1 MENLID
7 NKVKAEVLTQAVPY
21 IKKYHN
27 KTVVVKY
34 GGNAMI
40 NEELKQAVMSDIV
53 LLSLVGVKVVLVH
66 GGGPE
71 LTDMLKRIGKETK
84 FVNGLRYTDK
94 ETAIVAQMVL
104 GGKVNKELVAHIC
117 RIGGRALGLTGIDDK
132 MFEVEKVV
140 SDVDL
145 GFVGD
150 VKSVNTEV
158 IETMLENHFIPVVA
172 TVGMNADGA
181 VFNINADTAAAAIAA
196 ALKAE
201 NIILLTDIPGL
212 LKDVSDP
219 STLIPVVTVDE
230 IPELKKA
237 GIIKGG
243 MIPKIDCTVAAIKG
257 GVKKAVI
264 IDGRTPHS
272 IIIEVLSDSGVGT
285 MIRGSR

>member
-1 MENLID
+1 MENFID

-21 IKKYHN
+21 IKKYRN

-71 LTDMLKRIGKETK
+71 LTDMLKKIGKETK

-94 ETAIVAQMVL
+94 ETAVVAQMVL

-145 GFVGD
+145 GFVGN

-158 IETMLENHFIPVVA
+158 IETMLENRFIPVVA
-172 TVGMNADGA
+172 TVGMNSDGA

-212 LKDVSDP
+212 LRDVSDP

-243 MIPKIDCTVAAIKG
+243 MIPKIDCTVNAIKG

>member
-94 ETAIVAQMVL
+94 ETAVVAQMVL

>member
-1 MENLID
+1 MDIID
-7 NKVKAEVLTQAVPY
+7 NKIKAEVLTQAVPY

-40 NEELKQAVMSDIV
+40 NEDLKQAVMSDIV

-71 LTDMLKRIGKETK
+71 LTDMLKRIGKESK

-117 RIGGRALGLTGIDDK
+117 KIGGRALGLTGIDDK
-132 MFEVEKVV
+132 MFEVEKVQ

-145 GFVGD
+145 GYVGD
-150 VKSVNTEV
+150 VKSVNTDV
-158 IETMLENHFIPVVA
+158 IETMLENRFIPVVA
-172 TVGMNADGA
+172 TVGMNADGT
-181 VFNINADTAAAAIAA
+181 VFNINADTAAAAIAS

-212 LKDVSDP
+212 LRDVNDP
-219 STLIPVVTVDE
+219 STLIPVITVDE
-230 IPELKKA
+230 IPGLMKE
-237 GIIKGG
+237 GVIKGG
-243 MIPKIDCTVAAIKG
+243 MIPKIECTVNAIKG

-285 MIRGSR
+285 MIRGSK

>member
-1 MENLID
+1 MDIID
-7 NKVKAEVLTQAVPY
+7 NKIKAEVLTQAVPY
-21 IKKYHN
+21 IKKYRN

-71 LTDMLKRIGKETK
+71 LTDMLKRIGKESK

-117 RIGGRALGLTGIDDK
+117 KIGGRALGLTGIDDK
-132 MFEVEKVV
+132 MFDVEKVK

-145 GFVGD
+145 GYVGD
-150 VKSVNTEV
+150 VKAVNTDV
-158 IETMLENHFIPVVA
+158 IETMLENRFIPVVA
-172 TVGMNADGA
+172 TVGMNDDGT
-181 VFNINADTAAAAIAA
+181 VFNINADTAAAAIAS

-212 LKDVSDP
+212 LRDVNDP
-219 STLIPVVTVDE
+219 STLIPVITVDQ
-230 IPELKKA
+230 IPVLMKE
-237 GIIKGG
+237 GVIKGG
-243 MIPKIDCTVAAIKG
+243 MIPKIECTVNAIKG

-285 MIRGSR
+285 MIRGSL

>member
-1 MENLID
+1 MDIVD
-7 NKVKAEVLTQAVPY
+7 NKVKAEVLTQALPY

-71 LTDMLKRIGKETK
+71 LTDMLKRIGKESK

-117 RIGGRALGLTGIDDK
+117 KIGGRALGLTGIDDK
-132 MFEVEKVV
+132 MFDVEKVE

-145 GFVGD
+145 GYVGD
-150 VKSVNTEV
+150 VKAVNTDV
-158 IETMLENHFIPVVA
+158 IETMLENRFIPVVA
-172 TVGMNADGA
+172 TVGMNADGT

-212 LKDVSDP
+212 LRDVNDP
-219 STLIPVVTVDE
+219 STLIPMITVDQ
-230 IPELKKA
+230 IPALMKE
-237 GIIKGG
+237 GVIKGG
-243 MIPKIDCTVAAIKG
+243 MIPKIECCVNAIKG
-257 GVKKAVI
+257 GVRKAVI

-285 MIRGSR
+285 MIRGSL

>member
-1 MENLID
+1 MDIID
-7 NKVKAEVLTQAVPY
+7 NKIKAEVLTQAVPY

-71 LTDMLKRIGKETK
+71 LTDMLKRIGKESK

-117 RIGGRALGLTGIDDK
+117 KIGGRALGLTGIDDK
-132 MFEVEKVV
+132 MFDVEKVK

-145 GFVGD
+145 GYVGD
-150 VKSVNTEV
+150 VKAVNTDV

-172 TVGMNADGA
+172 TVGMNDDGT

-212 LKDVSDP
+212 LRDVNAP
-219 STLIPVVTVDE
+219 STLIPVITVDQ
-230 IPELKKA
+230 IPALMKE
-237 GIIKGG
+237 GVIKGG
-243 MIPKIDCTVAAIKG
+243 MIPKIECTVNAIKG

-285 MIRGSR
+285 MIRGSL

>member
-1 MENLID
+1 MDIVD
-7 NKVKAEVLTQAVPY
+7 NKIKAEVLTQALPY

-71 LTDMLKRIGKETK
+71 LTDMLKRIGKESK

-117 RIGGRALGLTGIDDK
+117 KIGGRALGLTGIDDK
-132 MFEVEKVV
+132 MFDVEKVK

-145 GFVGD
+145 GYVGD
-150 VKSVNTEV
+150 VKAVNTDV
-158 IETMLENHFIPVVA
+158 IETMLENRFIPVVA
-172 TVGMNADGA
+172 TVGMNDDGT

-212 LKDVSDP
+212 LRDVNDP
-219 STLIPVVTVDE
+219 STLIPVITVDQ
-230 IPELKKA
+230 IPALMKE
-237 GIIKGG
+237 GVIKGG
-243 MIPKIDCTVAAIKG
+243 MIPKIECCVNAIKG

-285 MIRGSR
+285 MIRGSL

>member
-1 MENLID
+1 MDIID
-7 NKVKAEVLTQAVPY
+7 NKIKAEVLTQAVPY

-71 LTDMLKRIGKETK
+71 LTDMLKRIGKESK

-117 RIGGRALGLTGIDDK
+117 KIGGRALGLTGIDDK
-132 MFEVEKVV
+132 MFDVEKVQ

-145 GFVGD
+145 GYVGD
-150 VKSVNTEV
+150 VRAVNTDV

-172 TVGMNADGA
+172 TVGMNDDGT
-181 VFNINADTAAAAIAA
+181 VFNINADTAAAAIAS

-212 LKDVSDP
+212 LRDVNDP
-219 STLIPVVTVDE
+219 STLIPVITVDQ
-230 IPELKKA
+230 IPALMKE
-237 GIIKGG
+237 GVIKGG
-243 MIPKIDCTVAAIKG
+243 MIPKIECTVNAIKG

-285 MIRGSR
+285 MIRGSL

>member
-1 MENLID
+1 MDIID
-7 NKVKAEVLTQAVPY
+7 NKIKAEVLTQAVPY
-21 IKKYHN
+21 IKKYRN

-71 LTDMLKRIGKETK
+71 LTDMLKRIGKESK

-117 RIGGRALGLTGIDDK
+117 KIGGRALGLTGIDDK
-132 MFEVEKVV
+132 MFDVEKVK

-145 GFVGD
+145 GYVGD
-150 VKSVNTEV
+150 VKAVNTDV
-158 IETMLENHFIPVVA
+158 IETMLENRFIPVVA
-172 TVGMNADGA
+172 TVGMNDDGT
-181 VFNINADTAAAAIAA
+181 VFNINADTAAAAIAS

-212 LKDVSDP
+212 LRDVNDP
-219 STLIPVVTVDE
+219 STLIPVITVDQ
-230 IPELKKA
+230 IPVLMEE
-237 GIIKGG
+237 GVIKGG
-243 MIPKIDCTVAAIKG
+243 MIPKIECTVNAIKG

-285 MIRGSR
+285 MIRGSL

>member
-1 MENLID
+1 MENFID

-21 IKKYHN
+21 IKKYRN

-71 LTDMLKRIGKETK
+71 LTDMLKKIGKETK

-94 ETAIVAQMVL
+94 ETAVVAQMVL

-145 GFVGD
+145 GFVGN

-158 IETMLENHFIPVVA
+158 IETMLENRFIPVVA
-172 TVGMNADGA
+172 TVGMNSDGA

-212 LKDVSDP
+212 LRDVSDP

-243 MIPKIDCTVAAIKG
+243 MIPKIDCTVDAIKG